1 MFVRVSVD
9 ALHERKVRVETP
21 DGEESVHKG
30 VEKSLV
36 EIVVD
41 STSVDTLRE
50 KGPQGTPGDLVW
62 RQVGTTLW
70 GGHTVYFSL
79 DLCPQ
84 RGIHVAKVNY
94 TPQYNRSRP
103 TYIQYLRDTVQP
115 CVQSV
120 TPHSQVRL
128 VKLVFL
134 GPAEWRIPEPLLDDG
149 VEPGQEE
156 IESGPL
162 VRLLTRM
169 RCRGR
174 GEMRK
179 EEKKRGNKARVGGRE
194 GGEREEGREE
204 RERENKTK
212 SMTV

>member
-1 MFVRVSVD
+1 M
-9 ALHERKVRVETP
+9 
-21 DGEESVHKG
+21 
-30 VEKSLV
+30 
-36 EIVVD
+36 
-41 STSVDTLRE
+41 STTR
-50 KGPQGTPGDLVW
+50 
-62 RQVGTTLW
+62 
-70 GGHTVYFSL
+70 Y
-79 DLCPQ
+79 
-84 RGIHVAKVNY
+84 VAKANKSTMY

-103 TYIQYLRDTVQP
+103 TYNIYLRDTVQP

-174 GEMRK
+174 GKMRK
-179 EEKKRGNKARVGGRE
+179 EEKTRGNKARVGGRE